1 MIHLLC
7 AVGLTLSAVGQWP
20 DESGVLQPL
29 RCPVSGEY
37 GPVTKLP
44 QGCSAQVPCACYAL
58 DEHVRVVGAVG
69 GLRAEAKALRKA
81 AGECGEKSK
90 LQARDVK
97 LLRDDLRDAHDENAR
112 LVVRLTQI
120 PEPPSR
126 LVWAGIG
133 AGGAVAMFL
142 VIRYGL
148 P

>member
-1 MIHLLC
+1 MLQLLC
-7 AVGLTLSAVGQWP
+7 AVGLILGAGGYWP
-20 DESGVLQPL
+20 DESGELQPL
-29 RCPVSGEY
+29 RCPIAGEY

-58 DEHVRVVGAVG
+58 DEHVQVVGAVA
-69 GLRAEAKALRKA
+69 GLRAEAGALRKVVA
-81 AGECGEKSK
+81 ECGKKSE

-112 LVVRLTQI
+112 LVARLTQI

-126 LVWAGIG
+126 LVWAGVG
-133 AGGAVAMFL
+133 AGGAVAVFL
-142 VIRYGL
+142 IIRYGL